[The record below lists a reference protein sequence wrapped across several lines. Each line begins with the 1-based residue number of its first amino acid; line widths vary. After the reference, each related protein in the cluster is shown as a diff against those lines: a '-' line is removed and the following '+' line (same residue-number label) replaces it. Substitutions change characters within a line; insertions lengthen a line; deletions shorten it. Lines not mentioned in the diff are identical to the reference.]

1 MIITRTPFRISFL
14 GGGTD
19 YPDWI
24 REHGGAVLG
33 CAINKY
39 CYISLRYLPPFFPHR
54 YRIVY
59 SITETCS
66 QPTQIRHPA
75 VRAVCLKYFPDR
87 GIEIHHD
94 GDLPARSG
102 MGSSSSFSVGLL
114 NAVHSIRG
122 HLSGR
127 MELAK
132 AAIHLEQKV
141 LREHVGAQDQIFAS
155 FGNLNYV
162 RFLPAG
168 DILVRPLVLKNSR
181 IDSLISH
188 CLLFF
193 TGTVRT
199 SSQIASTYVDGM
211 KARKEELKKLPE
223 LVSEGVRVISA
234 SRPDYPSFGKLLD
247 EAWKIKRSISKA
259 ISNSKI
265 ESIYEVVKR
274 GGAWGGKIL
283 GAGGGGFFLV
293 FAPPS
298 AHPRIRK
305 SLRSLL
311 EIPFEVDRLGSQVI
325 FYDPEIDYRKCE
337 SSQSGHARRS
347 ALDLTGDSWRK
358 TQ

>member
-1 MIITRTPFRISFL
+1 MIITRTPFRISFF

-19 YPDWI
+19 YPEWI
-24 REHGGAVLG
+24 REFGGAVLG

-66 QPTQIRHPA
+66 QPRQIKHPA
-75 VRAVCLKYFPDR
+75 VQAVCLKYFPNR
-87 GIEIHHD
+87 GIEVHHD

-114 NAVHSIRG
+114 NAVHAIRG
-122 HLSGR
+122 KLSGR

-132 AAIHLEQKV
+132 EAIHLEQKV
-141 LREHVGAQDQIFAS
+141 LREHVGAQDQVFAS
-155 FGNLNYV
+155 YGNLNFIK
-162 RFLPAG
+162 FLPSG
-168 DILVRPLVLKNSR
+168 EILVRPVVLDSSRLKSLV
-181 IDSLISH
+181 SH

-199 SSQIASTYVDGM
+199 SSRIAATYKKGM
-211 KARKEELKKLPE
+211 KNKKRELQLVPE
-223 LVSEGVRVISA
+223 MVSEGVRLISGRRA
-234 SRPDYPSFGKLLD
+234 DFQDFGKLLD
-247 EAWKIKRSISKA
+247 EGWRIKKSISA
-259 ISNSKI
+259 SISNPKI
-265 ESIYEVVKR
+265 EAIYAKAKQ

-293 FAPPS
+293 FAPPE
-298 AHPRIRK
+298 AHPLIRRR
-305 SLRSLL
+305 LGRLL

-325 FYDPEIDYRKCE
+325 FYDPEIDYRRLE
-337 SSQSGHARRS
+337 SAQPRNLRRD
-347 ALDLTGDSWRK
+347 AMDLTGDSWNHPA
-358 TQ
+358 